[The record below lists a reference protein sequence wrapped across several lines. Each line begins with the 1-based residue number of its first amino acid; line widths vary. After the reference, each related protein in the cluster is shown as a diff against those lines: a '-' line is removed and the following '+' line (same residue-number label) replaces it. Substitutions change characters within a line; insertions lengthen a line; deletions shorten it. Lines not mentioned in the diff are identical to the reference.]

1 MNEYL
6 SQLYDW
12 ISRTDNTF
20 SSRRSRDEFISKM
33 MNEDD
38 YNTQIYDWVSGK
50 DTSFSSRYTT
60 DQFKAKTL
68 ANYTP
73 LKKKEESELTSQEV
87 ATESITKEAKP
98 PTLSG
103 ASKSEFDY
111 ESFIEKDEEFALPE
125 LENEL
130 AGKGYSIEKT
140 GLGDAL
146 LVTDNITKEQIEIDL
161 QPISW
166 FGKDKYRKEEIAK
179 VKKLIETP
187 SDVRRKALSA
197 NQLEV
202 YSEDRAT
209 YINNLKRLYPDIGFD
224 YVQDPSRGALLKVKK
239 GSSVGE
245 FPIAIGTGND
255 AKQFADINNFLYQ
268 NITDDEASS
277 IIKRQN
283 ADEYKRIVEEFNK
296 TEDKI
301 DISMESAEADFY
313 GKDYFKGLFKALEQS
328 GVSVPPEA
336 KQELEKGTITRQ
348 EYRGNTPISV
358 EVNMGKS
365 QIDSGVQKYFGSNPE
380 VLAKINQYNLSGT
393 VSVRKDKIDR
403 AKKLAIEKFLEDS
416 PDRETTKEILRRV
429 NKDASEEQL
438 RIETNLEMAKS
449 HLEKL
454 VSSVEQSAEQIS
466 EKYPKLK
473 VTVIKDEKGNLVDIV
488 SSEPVKEIN
497 DIKSQIK
504 DASDVYMSLAYKSK
518 YDYDK
523 VASKAETT
531 GQYIELANKSYDL
544 FDTAMADINNA
555 LRQMA
560 GSFEVITTLAEG
572 AIEDVTGIPSAG
584 TVTSGMSAEKRLK
597 LAREGMAE
605 SNQKL
610 DQAYKTQR
618 TYQEAIKE
626 GSKFEFATRQFAT
639 QAPNIALAIATSG
652 AGSALGMSEAAI
664 STLVATQF
672 GVSSAGQKYDELTTR
687 QEIAS
692 IAEKAKKDLET
703 VKGII
708 PDDEYFAQMYEL
720 ERAIED
726 GKITPWQKT
735 LAVTGTGLVEGLV
748 TRYIGTA
755 PNSIKVLK
763 DLKVK
768 PGQFMDDILRSN
780 YKATLGAFKEF
791 GRRTGEEI
799 IEETAIDALTQVND
813 YAFLGDQID
822 LSSLDDVA
830 VTSIITS
837 GAMNTPSMAYSTIL
851 TQTNVNRYKNKIKS
865 LTGEITTL
873 RDMLSDPD
881 LTNIQRASIHNNI
894 NKIISQVADQTTN
907 MEGDALL
914 LGADNI
920 KELMTLSGV
929 RNSMLKKAGVEN
941 DDSYDVANAKIDTYL
956 KGVDQKEGKKFVDQ
970 MKYIDGRRNDIL
982 KSINY
987 EGAVERVFGEK
998 GKEIAKDLDPSLTP
1012 QQKYVEV
1019 YGQVRQEINDNA
1031 LKEFKD
1037 AIQEQE
1043 TRDIPDAQRA
1053 EGVQEVEGEVREPSV
1068 EEKSKT
1074 ALKISSDTK
1083 TALDN
1088 KKTKQ
1093 ELTVD
1098 ENGNT
1103 IVNEVEISKED
1114 ANLELDRLS
1123 LLAEKGRLTVDEF
1136 QKSYFGQSTDTNTLS
1151 EAKKQIESNPVE
1163 FINSIKKGF
1172 NETDTEQDV
1181 AEKVDER
1188 AYKPEEVKETTDA
1201 AAFAA
1206 SQAEA
1211 IAQRKDDKL
1220 QVTPLTQQ
1228 DAQKIIDEGGKLFMT
1243 EDGKSGA
1250 YVTADGYMGGLFKQP
1265 GANRTQAA
1273 KVLQDARIEAGGKFF
1288 DAFGINVDSGKGTN
1302 LEDIYIKNGFRPIAR
1317 MTFNP
1322 EFAPKGWEK
1331 TNLKNRPDNVFFV
1344 YDPTYKATKGEG
1356 QRIEDYDQAYEL
1368 AKNFSPEAAKIEAE
1382 VQQLRELFKAPDQRK
1397 QVDNALNALS
1407 KIAPDVEV
1415 IVHES
1420 EQAYAEVTNE
1430 QGRNQKTAGTYQE
1443 TEVNGRKR
1451 KVIHINPEK
1460 ANVRTVAHETFHAI
1474 LLNMVKTDAEAR
1486 RLTEAMMKAVAKVA
1500 SPELKAYLDEF
1511 ASNYDENIQAE
1522 EKLAE
1527 LVGKLASEYSSLP
1540 KPTQN
1545 IIKRW
1550 LDRLAKMFGLKPF
1563 TDDQVID
1570 VLNTIAGKVAR
1581 GEAITESDVSAI
1593 SEGAS
1598 TFFSDPTTINKKQ
1611 VTGEVKVSDT
1621 PAELSFVTSKD
1632 IIDIDGLVNEI
1643 SSKGQKVWFWVADQ
1657 LGRGIYNDTQVGTEH
1672 FLDAGPSFALDP
1684 KNRAKKAIWATGK
1697 GEAEVSKLIN
1707 KSDYI
1712 FIMSGSPI
1720 RSKLFNKRVINI
1732 LKDRVGDYNA
1742 FKKGALN
1749 AKPTKPFIDVL
1760 EGHDS
1765 WESLTESPDR
1775 KKLLNAIE
1783 SVKEKKD
1790 TPLKTFL
1797 QDNNAFIEL
1806 NDLRDGFYAQNDFKM
1821 NDVMLVLKPT
1831 AFGGKSDHS
1840 TYENDILGEVV
1851 GVPNKK
1857 VNAYDLMP
1865 EDVRQKYSDSMD
1877 EAQKSQVVAPY
1888 GIGVKEISPRK
1899 QFVGVKAN
1907 LTADQKSSK
1916 KKAEDMIKKGM
1927 DPLQIKQ
1934 QTGFEVGVDGK
1945 LRLELDASKAKEG
1958 FEGLGHSFGKTTV
1971 SEALEFPDL
1980 IKAYP
1985 FIADIPVFF
1994 NDGFPSAGLYD
2005 GVNIRMN
2012 SALINEKGN
2021 GDHLGTLLHEIQHVI
2036 QIKEGFTGGA
2046 NPATIRDEVKKAV
2059 RNLNNK
2065 AINAIQTQVENLTGI
2080 RPELT
2085 ITEGDRKEL
2094 TEVYENNEAALI
2106 DMLSRHTVEDVDA
2119 VVKVIRNAENSDIAV
2134 ENLMEEFGM
2143 PNKEAVL
2150 LNGIHGVFDMKLY
2163 EALSGEVEARNVQN
2177 RRTMTEAERRNSL
2190 AAETE
2195 TISQLVS
2202 VEDGG
2207 KFIDVPIKRSEQ
2219 IRRKQVANYDNII
2232 KIAKENNISDA
2243 AIRQY
2248 LSENGITL
2256 NEADAL
2262 LKNYNDRIRKTR
2274 QKKEGLF
2281 TKDNKVLKI
2290 LDSIRRKAAREAQR
2304 DLNVRRKELADT
2316 IKDMKTNGQI
2326 TTSQSVVIINRIS
2339 SVNLNNESAVDNLIS
2354 YVDKVFKNAEYADK
2368 IVRSNKKRASAKKNI
2383 KSKIGSAKATFN
2395 NLNKVFSINARIIP
2409 DGVLD
2414 TYMELV
2420 DQFGA
2425 RKAVLKLEEVS
2436 VVNQKAVDII
2446 NAIDTEIS
2454 EIPKLQQVF
2463 DTYPDKKMKD
2473 GKIDFT
2479 ATIEY
2484 MVKDGT
2490 IQREDADLM
2499 NKYKKDILPAEEK
2512 VEAEPVEYTFE
2523 VKDNNVVDALDKES
2537 AQRFLDLVKKHP
2549 EALEQLSENEK
2560 KNLQGVIDN
2569 IEAGFFPSYGNN
2581 LSNEIEAIVAKDIV
2595 LPRVKNG
2602 SRYIFDRLISNVNS
2616 LGAKAYRT
2624 MFKTNAKPKTATE
2637 YSIRANPLSDIDNVL
2652 GNMNRTDIY
2661 DNVFGKASRSLA
2673 TLDTEIDIVQEKL
2686 IKAEALLNKQHKT
2699 GNKVAEAKF
2708 RIMAYM
2714 LEREYQSNRDSNKV
2728 FSAVD
2733 ALEETIEFHRK
2744 ESDKSIYSDKDIEI
2758 LKKILQEF
2766 KSRNIDDIYKSFSN
2780 RDKQAIELIDKVN
2793 TSLSDKALHTAS
2805 VVRGNR
2811 PAMLDN
2817 YVHHSVANVDANSL
2831 ETVTSKYNQFKTF
2844 STKAGTLVE
2853 RTPGVKA
2860 LNFDVLNATMKGARE
2875 TLTDYHMT
2883 NTAKTIFKT
2892 LNKLKSNIL
2901 SDKNSTKREIE
2912 VANALIN
2919 SFDTAMRIVFEKSY
2933 SPVELGFLNNLKSIG
2948 YKALLASVPR
2958 AAAELGSNIGYVMIT
2973 SPVAFTSGYKN
2984 YREYV
2989 MSQRGRD
2996 IMNNLNSEQTGKLY
3010 SKKVTGKTADIGLFV
3025 NADGISR
3032 SSAVNDIQDKA
3043 NYILSF
3049 GKKAINILAEKPAE
3063 FLISTPDK
3071 AISRPLWFGS
3081 LSSKF
3086 KELTGNDIDMDAIE
3100 NNDAAY
3106 LRDNKDALDKAT
3118 IFADKEVTRAA
3129 TSINV
3134 FNGVLKNKINPN
3146 DSGTQKVFKEI
3157 NGFMSNFIIYEYTT
3171 MRSGVTALIHSGEIS
3186 RAEGVRLL
3194 AGATARMSMYVM
3206 LYQMLSHAFD
3216 AAVSAVI
3223 GLDIGDDEPEDM
3235 NDLFTRQLVGSVLS
3249 TMIGKNMG
3257 NIAKIGPMMG
3267 LEYINENYLQGLRD
3281 GKDFDPYKH
3290 SMSYSM
3296 LSRENIKEISSGRKG
3311 FFDVIVPAFSGP
3323 YSPMAKTITR
3333 GAIVLGRAI
3342 EGKKEETRDRA
3353 MNELKQR
3360 IALEMLG
3367 NLGLVPL
3374 YKDVRRIVLKD
3385 MFKEDEKETGEKPQK
3400 SAKYSWEKSQK
3411 PAKYSWEK

>member
-1 MNEYL
+1 MP
-6 SQLYDW
+6 
-12 ISRTDNTF
+12 F
-20 SSRRSRDEFISKM
+20 KSK
-33 MNEDD
+33 
-38 YNTQIYDWVSGK
+38 
-50 DTSFSSRYTT
+50 
-60 DQFKAKTL
+60 
-68 ANYTP
+68 
-73 LKKKEESELTSQEV
+73 
-87 ATESITKEAKP
+87 
-98 PTLSG
+98 
-103 ASKSEFDY
+103 
-111 ESFIEKDEEFALPE
+111 
-125 LENEL
+125 
-130 AGKGYSIEKT
+130 
-140 GLGDAL
+140 
-146 LVTDNITKEQIEIDL
+146 
-161 QPISW
+161 
-166 FGKDKYRKEEIAK
+166 
-179 VKKLIETP
+179 
-187 SDVRRKALSA
+187 
-197 NQLEV
+197 
-202 YSEDRAT
+202 
-209 YINNLKRLYPDIGFD
+209 
-224 YVQDPSRGALLKVKK
+224 
-239 GSSVGE
+239 
-245 FPIAIGTGND
+245 
-255 AKQFADINNFLYQ
+255 
-268 NITDDEASS
+268 
-277 IIKRQN
+277 
-283 ADEYKRIVEEFNK
+283 
-296 TEDKI
+296 
-301 DISMESAEADFY
+301 
-313 GKDYFKGLFKALEQS
+313 
-328 GVSVPPEA
+328 
-336 KQELEKGTITRQ
+336 KQEIYL
-348 EYRGNTPISV
+348 
-358 EVNMGKS
+358 
-365 QIDSGVQKYFGSNPE
+365 
-380 VLAKINQYNLSGT
+380 
-393 VSVRKDKIDR
+393 
-403 AKKLAIEKFLEDS
+403 
-416 PDRETTKEILRRV
+416 
-429 NKDASEEQL
+429 
-438 RIETNLEMAKS
+438 
-449 HLEKL
+449 
-454 VSSVEQSAEQIS
+454 
-466 EKYPKLK
+466 
-473 VTVIKDEKGNLVDIV
+473 
-488 SSEPVKEIN
+488 
-497 DIKSQIK
+497 
-504 DASDVYMSLAYKSK
+504 
-518 YDYDK
+518 
-523 VASKAETT
+523 
-531 GQYIELANKSYDL
+531 
-544 FDTAMADINNA
+544 
-555 LRQMA
+555 
-560 GSFEVITTLAEG
+560 
-572 AIEDVTGIPSAG
+572 
-584 TVTSGMSAEKRLK
+584 
-597 LAREGMAE
+597 
-605 SNQKL
+605 
-610 DQAYKTQR
+610 
-618 TYQEAIKE
+618 
-626 GSKFEFATRQFAT
+626 
-639 QAPNIALAIATSG
+639 
-652 AGSALGMSEAAI
+652 
-664 STLVATQF
+664 
-672 GVSSAGQKYDELTTR
+672 
-687 QEIAS
+687 
-692 IAEKAKKDLET
+692 
-703 VKGII
+703 
-708 PDDEYFAQMYEL
+708 
-720 ERAIED
+720 
-726 GKITPWQKT
+726 
-735 LAVTGTGLVEGLV
+735 
-748 TRYIGTA
+748 
-755 PNSIKVLK
+755 
-763 DLKVK
+763 
-768 PGQFMDDILRSN
+768 
-780 YKATLGAFKEF
+780 
-791 GRRTGEEI
+791 
-799 IEETAIDALTQVND
+799 
-813 YAFLGDQID
+813 
-822 LSSLDDVA
+822 
-830 VTSIITS
+830 
-837 GAMNTPSMAYSTIL
+837 
-851 TQTNVNRYKNKIKS
+851 
-865 LTGEITTL
+865 
-873 RDMLSDPD
+873 
-881 LTNIQRASIHNNI
+881 
-894 NKIISQVADQTTN
+894 
-907 MEGDALL
+907 
-914 LGADNI
+914 
-920 KELMTLSGV
+920 
-929 RNSMLKKAGVEN
+929 MLK
-941 DDSYDVANAKIDTYL
+941 S
-956 KGVDQKEGKKFVDQ
+956 
-970 MKYIDGRRNDIL
+970 
-982 KSINY
+982 
-987 EGAVERVFGEK
+987 
-998 GKEIAKDLDPSLTP
+998 
-1012 QQKYVEV
+1012 
-1019 YGQVRQEINDNA
+1019 
-1031 LKEFKD
+1031 
-1037 AIQEQE
+1037 IQEQE

-1053 EGVQEVEGEVREPSV
+1053 EGVQEMEEEVRV
-1068 EEKSKT
+1068 TTEE
-1074 ALKISSDTK
+1074 
-1083 TALDN
+1083 
-1088 KKTKQ
+1088 
-1093 ELTVD
+1093 E
-1098 ENGNT
+1098 
-1103 IVNEVEISKED
+1103 
-1114 ANLELDRLS
+1114 
-1123 LLAEKGRLTVDEF
+1123 AE
-1136 QKSYFGQSTDTNTLS
+1136 
-1151 EAKKQIESNPVE
+1151 
-1163 FINSIKKGF
+1163 
-1172 NETDTEQDV
+1172 
-1181 AEKVDER
+1181 VDER
-1188 AYKPEEVKETTDA
+1188 AYKPEEVKETTDT

-1206 SQAEA
+1206 SQQEA
-1211 IAQRKDDKL
+1211 IAQRVEDKL
-1220 QVTPLTQQ
+1220 QVTPVTQE
-1228 DAQKIIDEGGKLFMT
+1228 DAQAIVDEGGKLFMT
-1243 EDGKSGA
+1243 EDGKAGA
-1250 YVTADGYMGGLFKQP
+1250 YVKKDGYMGGLFKQP
-1265 GANRTQAA
+1265 GADRTQAA

-1288 DAFGINVDSGKGTN
+1288 DAFGINVESGKGTN

-1344 YDPTYKATKGEG
+1344 YDPGYKATKGEG
-1356 QRIEDYDQAYEL
+1356 QRIEDYDQAYDL

-1397 QVDNALNALS
+1397 QVENAEKSL
-1407 KIAPDVEV
+1407 KDITPDVKI

-1420 EQAYAEVTNE
+1420 EQAYAEATNE
-1430 QGRNQKTAGTYQE
+1430 QNRAQKTAGEYNPNTK
-1443 TEVNGRKR
+1443 T
-1451 KVIHINPEK
+1451 IHINPEK
-1460 ANVRTVAHETFHAI
+1460 ANVRTVAHEVFHAI
-1474 LLNMVKTDAEAR
+1474 LLNMVKTDAEAQ

-1511 ASNYDENIQAE
+1511 ASNYDENIRAE

-1563 TDDQVID
+1563 TDEQVID

-1621 PAELSFVTSKD
+1621 PADLSFVTSKD

-1697 GEAEVSKLIN
+1697 GENEMSKLID

-1720 RSKLFNKRVINI
+1720 RSKLFNKRVFNI
-1732 LKDRVGDYNA
+1732 LKNRVGDYNA

-1749 AKPTKPFIDVL
+1749 NKPTKAFSDAL
-1760 EGHDS
+1760 ANHNS
-1765 WESLTESPDR
+1765 WESLVDSPDR

-1797 QDNNAFIEL
+1797 QDNNAFIDL
-1806 NDLRDGFYAQNDFKM
+1806 NELRDGFYAQNDFQM

-1865 EDVRQKYSDSMD
+1865 EDVRQKYSDSMT
-1877 EAQKSQVVAPY
+1877 ESQKAQVVAPY
-1888 GIGVKEISPRK
+1888 GIGVKRISPRK

-1916 KKAEDMIKKGM
+1916 NKAEDMIKKGM

-1945 LRLELDASKAKEG
+1945 LRLELDASKSKEIG
-1958 FEGLGHSFGKTTV
+1958 PGLGHSFGKTTV
-1971 SEALEFPDL
+1971 SEVLEFPDL

-1985 FIADIPVFF
+1985 FISDIPIFF

-2046 NPATIRDEVKKAV
+2046 NPATIRDEVKRAV

-2065 AINAIQTQVENLTGI
+2065 AINAIQTQVEKLTGI

-2119 VVKVIRNAENSDIAV
+2119 VVKVIRNAENSNLAV

-2143 PNKEAVL
+2143 PNDEAVL

-2195 TISQLVS
+2195 TISQLMS

-2207 KFIDVPIKRSEQ
+2207 KFINVPIKRSEQ
-2219 IRRKQVANYDNII
+2219 IRRKQVANYDNVI
-2232 KIAKENNISDA
+2232 KTAKENNISDA

-2248 LSENGITL
+2248 LSENGMTL
-2256 NEADAL
+2256 NEADAVI
-2262 LKNYNDRIRKTR
+2262 KNYNDRIKKIRQEFAQGYDRVMKEIDGIIKKSKKRGRTYSKIPKNVIAYLQGTKLYENATDVQREKMIRDIRK
-2274 QKKEGLF
+2274 KFGIKEKSAPSVGR
-2281 TKDNKVLKI
+2281 I
-2290 LDSIRRKAAREAQR
+2290 LG
-2304 DLNVRRKELADT
+2304 T
-2316 IKDMKTNGQI
+2316 IKDIKKITIAEKELYALRLKALNEGAKNVITDMANASKLLKQEIKELVKSGQVSTQQMANI
-2326 TTSQSVVIINRIS
+2326 LSRFSK
-2339 SVNLNNESAVDNLIS
+2339 VNLLSDVSIERFVDYMS
-2354 YVDKVFKNAEYADK
+2354 KVFENAEYADK
-2368 IVRSNKKRASAKKNI
+2368 IVRSNKKRAAAKKNI

-2420 DQFGA
+2420 DQFAA

-2436 VVNQKAVDII
+2436 VINQKAVDII

-2463 DTYPDKKMKD
+2463 DTYSDKKMKD

-2512 VEAEPVEYTFE
+2512 VGAEPVEYTFE
-2523 VKDNNVVDALDKES
+2523 VKDNNVVDALDKKS

-2569 IEAGFFPSYGNN
+2569 IEDGFFPSYGNN

-2624 MFKTNAKPKTATE
+2624 IFKTNAKPKTETE

-2661 DNVFGKASRSLA
+2661 DNVFGKAARSLA

-2686 IKAEALLNKQHKT
+2686 MKAEALLNKQHKT

-2766 KSRNIDDIYKSFSN
+2766 KSRDIDDIYKSFSN

-2958 AAAELGSNIGYVMIT
+2958 AAAELGSNIGYVMTT

-3049 GKKAINILAEKPAE
+3049 GKKVINILAEKPAE

-3134 FNGVLKNKINPN
+3134 FNGVLKNKINPK
-3146 DSGTQKVFKEI
+3146 DSGTQKLFKEI
-3157 NGFMSNFIIYEYTT
+3157 NGFMTNFIIYEYTT

-3186 RAEGVRLL
+3186 RPEGLRLL
-3194 AGATARMSMYVM
+3194 AGTTARMSMYVV

-3223 GLDIGDDEPEDM
+3223 GIDIGDDEPEDI

-3296 LSRENIKEISSGRKG
+3296 LSRENIKEISLGRKG

-3323 YSPMAKTITR
+3323 YSPIAKTITR

-3360 IALEMLG
+3360 ISLEMLG

-3385 MFKEDEKETGEKPQK
+3385 MFKEDDKETGEKSQK
-3400 SAKYSWEKSQK
+3400 PAKYSWEKSQK